1 MSDDTSTTSTNRKRS
16 ANTTLAERELLID
29 LVACNADVIE
39 CKRTDGRT
47 AQEKD
52 LAWAA
57 VAEQFNAVSA
67 TKRDVRQLKQVIS
80 SISVRI
86 HGPTAL
92 CTSEHNQCYHIILPG
107 GRISNV

>member
-29 LVACNADVIE
+29 LVAGNADIIE

-57 VAEQFNAVSA
+57 GRRRVVDRLAG
-67 TKRDVRQLKQVIS
+67 RR
-80 SISVRI
+80 
-86 HGPTAL
+86 
-92 CTSEHNQCYHIILPG
+92 LPP
-107 GRISNV
+107 